1 MMDTTPLYEERKQ
14 RVLKTVALEKTDRT
28 PVVLEYSGFG
38 ARAIG
43 ARLGDYVKDMPTATE
58 MMIQAWDKVGGA
70 DAMEYSTYTPDML
83 SLSWLSKIY
92 VPGRELPYDEAWQV
106 QERELMTSGDYD
118 RIAEVGWN
126 AFMVPFLEERVGLDF
141 AQALGGFIQF
151 APQALEKWKE
161 HDAPVLVMGII
172 TTPYEVFC
180 GGRTLAQFVLD
191 LYRIPDKVQAAMDVV
206 LPEVAPM
213 VINGNK
219 QFGFPAMWIGGW
231 RSASEMLSR
240 PLWERFVWPY
250 LEKLAYEVLASDT
263 IVIFHLDSD
272 WTRDLEMFKTFPAG
286 KCVLSL
292 DSSTD
297 IFKAKEILGD
307 TMCIMGD
314 VSPVLLSHGT
324 PDEVYDY
331 SRRLIEGLGPTGF
344 ILHSGCDIP
353 IDASVENVQAMIAA
367 ATGK

>member
-1 MMDTTPLYEERKQ
+1 MGEPSLLEQRRQ
-14 RVLKTVALEKTDRT
+14 RVFKTIALEKTDRT
-28 PVVLEYSGFG
+28 PVVLEYSGFAAG
-38 ARAIG
+38 AIG
-43 ARLGDYVKDMPTATE
+43 ARLGDYVKDLPTATD
-58 MMIQAWDKVGGA
+58 MMIQAWDRVGGA
-70 DAMEYSTYTPDML
+70 DAMEYGTYIPDML
-83 SLSWLSKIY
+83 SLSWLSRIY

-118 RIAEVGWN
+118 RIMDMGWN
-126 AFMVPFLEERVGLDF
+126 SFLASFLAERVGLDIG
-141 AQALGGFIQF
+141 QALGGFIQF
-151 APQALEKWKE
+151 APRALELWAA

-172 TTPYEVFC
+172 TTPYEMFC
-180 GGRTLAQFVLD
+180 GARTLAQFVLD
-191 LYRIPDKVQAAMDVV
+191 LYRMPDKVQAAMDAV

-213 VINGNK
+213 ITAANK

-250 LEKLAYEVLASDT
+250 LEKLTYEVLDSGT
-263 IVIFHLDSD
+263 TVIFHLDSD
-272 WTRDLEMFKTFPAG
+272 WTRDLDMFKSLPRG
-286 KCVLSL
+286 KCVLSF
-292 DSSTD
+292 DGSTD
-297 IFKAKEILGD
+297 IFKAKEVLGD
-307 TMCIMGD
+307 SMCIMGD

-331 SRRLIEGLGPTGF
+331 SRKLVEGLGPTGF

-353 IDASVENVQAMIAA
+353 IDAKVENVQAMIAA

>member
-1 MMDTTPLYEERKQ
+1 MNDTSLYEERRQ
-14 RVLKTVALEKTDRT
+14 RVLDTIALQNTDRT
-28 PVVLEYSGFG
+28 PVVLEYAGFG
-38 ARAIG
+38 AGAIG
-43 ARLGDYVKDMPTATE
+43 APLGDFVSDPATATD
-58 MMIQAWDKVGGA
+58 MMIQAWEKVGGA
-70 DAMEYSTYTPDML
+70 DAMEYATYSPDLL
-83 SLSWLSKIY
+83 SQIWLSRVYI
-92 VPGRELPYDEAWQV
+92 PGRELPHHEPWQV
-106 QERELMTSGDYD
+106 QEQELMTVEDYD
-118 RIAEVGWN
+118 RIASEGWN
-126 AFMVPFLEERVGLDF
+126 PFLASFLDERVGVDLMQSIGLF
-141 AQALGGFIQF
+141 AQALPP
-151 APQALEKWKE
+151 AMEKWRAR
-161 HDAPVLVMGII
+161 DVPVLVTGII
-172 TTPYEVFC
+172 TTPYEMFC
-180 GGRTLAQFVLD
+180 GGRTLARFVLD

-206 LPEVAPM
+206 LPEIAPLM
-213 VINGNK
+213 VTVNQ
-219 QFGFPAMWIGGW
+219 QFGTPAMWIGGW

-250 LEKLAYEVLASDT
+250 LEKLAYEVLDSGT

-272 WTRDLEMFKTFPAG
+272 WTRDLDMFKSFPAG
-286 KCVLSL
+286 RCVMSF

-331 SRRLIEGLGPTGF
+331 SRRLVEGLGPTGF

-353 IDASVENVQAMIAA
+353 IDARVENVQAMIAA

>member
-1 MMDTTPLYEERKQ
+1 MSESPLLEERRQ
-14 RVLKTVALEKTDRT
+14 RVLKTIALEETDRT

-38 ARAIG
+38 AAAIG
-43 ARLGDYVKDMPTATE
+43 VRLGDYVKDMPTATE

-70 DAMEYSTYTPDML
+70 DAMEYGTYTPDML
-83 SLSWLSKIY
+83 SLAWLSKIY
-92 VPGRELPYDEAWQV
+92 VPGRELSYDEAWQV
-106 QERELMTSGDYD
+106 QEKELMTPEDYD
-118 RIAEVGWN
+118 RIVEMGWN
-126 AFMVPFLEERVGLDF
+126 AFMFPFLEEKVGLDF
-141 AQALGGFIQF
+141 GQVLGGFIEF
-151 APQALEKWKE
+151 TPQALELWAA
-161 HDAPVLVMGII
+161 HDVPVLVMGII
-172 TTPYEVFC
+172 TTPYEMFC
-180 GGRTLAQFVLD
+180 GPRTLARFALD
-191 LYRIPDKVQAAMDVV
+191 LYRMPDKVQAAMDAT
-206 LPEVAPM
+206 LPEIAPM
-213 VINGNK
+213 VMNANK

-250 LEKLAYEVLASDT
+250 LEKLTYEVLDSGT

-272 WTRDLEMFKTFPAG
+272 WTRDLDMFKSLPAG
-286 KCVLSL
+286 KCVMSF
-292 DSSTD
+292 DGSTD

-331 SRRLIEGLGPTGF
+331 SRKLVEGLGPTGF

-353 IDASVENVQAMIAA
+353 IDAKVENVQAMIAA
-367 ATGK
+367 ASGK

>member
-1 MMDTTPLYEERKQ
+1 MKETSLLEERRQ
-14 RVLKTVALEKTDRT
+14 RVLKTIALEKTDRT

-38 ARAIG
+38 AGAIG
-43 ARLGDYVKDMPTATE
+43 APMGDFVKDMPTATD
-58 MMIQAWDKVGGA
+58 MMIQAWDMVGGA
-70 DAMEYSTYTPDML
+70 DAMEYGTYTPDML
-83 SLSWLSKIY
+83 SLAWLSRIY

-106 QERELMTSGDYD
+106 QEKELMTVEDYD
-118 RIAEVGWN
+118 RIVEVGWN
-126 AFMVPFLEERVGLDF
+126 AFMAPFLEERVGLDIG
-141 AQALGGFIQF
+141 QALGGFISF
-151 APQALEKWKE
+151 TPQAVEKWAE

-172 TTPYEVFC
+172 TTPYEMFC
-180 GGRTLAQFVLD
+180 GARTLARFVLD
-191 LYRIPDKVQAAMDVV
+191 LYRLPDKVQTAMDAA

-213 VINGNK
+213 IINANK

-240 PLWERFVWPY
+240 PQWERFVWPY
-250 LEKLAYEVLASDT
+250 LEKLAYEVLDSGT

-272 WTRDLEMFKTFPAG
+272 WTRDLSMFKSFPAG
-286 KCVLSL
+286 RCVLSL
-292 DSSTD
+292 DGSTD

-331 SRRLIEGLGPTGF
+331 SRKLVGELGPTGF

-353 IDASVENVQAMIAA
+353 IDARVENVQAMIAA
-367 ATGK
+367 ATGR

>member
-1 MMDTTPLYEERKQ
+1 MNHTSLYEERKQ

-43 ARLGDYVKDMPTATE
+43 ARLGDYVKDMPTATD

-70 DAMEYSTYTPDML
+70 DAMEYATYSPDML
-83 SLSWLSKIY
+83 SLAWMSRIY
-92 VPGRELPYDEAWQV
+92 VPGRELDYDEAWQV
-106 QERELMTSGDYD
+106 QEKELMTPEDYD
-118 RIAEVGWN
+118 RIADMGWN
-126 AFMVPFLEERVGLDF
+126 AFMAPFLEERVGLDIG
-141 AQALGGFIQF
+141 QALGGFIQF
-151 APQALEKWKE
+151 APQAVELWAA
-161 HDAPVLVMGII
+161 HDAPVLVMGMI
-172 TTPYEVFC
+172 TTPYEAFC

-191 LYRIPDKVQAAMDVV
+191 LYRMPDKVQAAMDVT
-206 LPEVAPM
+206 LPDIAPM
-213 VINGNK
+213 AITGNK

-231 RSASEMLSR
+231 RSASAMLSR
-240 PLWERFVWPY
+240 PQWERFVWPY
-250 LEKLAYEVLASDT
+250 LEKLAYEVLDSGT

-272 WTRDLEMFKTFPAG
+272 WTRDLDMFKTLPAG
-286 KCVLSL
+286 KCVMSF
-292 DSSTD
+292 DGSTD

-324 PDEVYDY
+324 PDEVYEY
-331 SRRLIEGLGPTGF
+331 SRKLVEGLGPTGF

-353 IDASVENVQAMIAA
+353 IDAKVENVQAMIAA

>member
-1 MMDTTPLYEERKQ
+1 MDKTSLLEERRQ
-14 RVLKTVALEKTDRT
+14 RVLKTIALDKTDRT

-38 ARAIG
+38 AGAIG
-43 ARLGDYVKDMPTATE
+43 ARLGDYVKDMPTATD

-70 DAMEYSTYTPDML
+70 DAMEYATYAPDML
-83 SLSWLSKIY
+83 SLTWLSRIY
-92 VPGRELPYDEAWQV
+92 VPGRELPFDEAWQV
-106 QERELMTSGDYD
+106 LERELMTVDDYD
-118 RIAEVGWN
+118 RITGMGWN
-126 AFMVPFLEERVGLDF
+126 AFLASFLEERVGLDIG
-141 AQALGGFIQF
+141 QALGGFIQF
-151 APQALEKWKE
+151 VPQAVERWAE

-172 TTPYEVFC
+172 TTPYEMFC

-191 LYRIPDKVQAAMDVV
+191 LYRIPDKVQAAMDTT
-206 LPEVAPM
+206 LPEIAGPIVA
-213 VINGNK
+213 VNK
-219 QFGFPAMWIGGW
+219 QFGFPAMWVGGW

-250 LEKLAYEVLASDT
+250 LEKLAYEVLDSGT

-272 WTRDLEMFKTFPAG
+272 WTRDLDMFKSLPAG
-286 KCVLSL
+286 RCVLSL
-292 DSSTD
+292 DGSTD
-297 IFKAKEILGD
+297 IFKAKEVLGD

-324 PDEVYDY
+324 PDEVYAY
-331 SRRLIEGLGPTGF
+331 CRKLIDGLGPTGF

-353 IDASVENVQAMIAA
+353 IDARVENVQAMIAA

>member
-1 MMDTTPLYEERKQ
+1 MNETSLYEERRQ
-14 RVLKTVALEKTDRT
+14 RVLKTIALETTDRT
-28 PVVLEYSGFG
+28 PVVLEYAGFA
-38 ARAIG
+38 ARAVG

-58 MMIQAWDKVGGA
+58 LMIQAWDKVGGA
-70 DAMEYSTYTPDML
+70 DAVEYATYTPDML
-83 SLSWLSKIY
+83 SLAWMSRIY

-106 QERELMTSGDYD
+106 QEKELMTVEDYD
-118 RIAEVGWN
+118 RIIETGWN
-126 AFMVPFLEERVGLDF
+126 AFMPSFLEERVGLDLG
-141 AQALGGFIQF
+141 QLLGGFVQF
-151 APQALEKWKE
+151 APQAIELWKA
-161 HDAPVLVMGII
+161 HGVPVLIMGII
-172 TTPYEVFC
+172 TTPYEMFC
-180 GGRTLAQFVLD
+180 GGRTLPRLVLD
-191 LYRIPDKVQAAMDVV
+191 LYRIPDKVRAAMDAA
-206 LPEVAPM
+206 LPDIAPM
-213 VINGNK
+213 ITSANK

-250 LEKLAYEVLASDT
+250 LEKLAYEVLDSGT

-272 WTRDLEMFKTFPAG
+272 WTRDLHMFRNLPAG
-286 KCVLSL
+286 RCVMSF
-292 DSSTD
+292 DGSTD

-307 TMCIMGD
+307 TVCIMGD

-331 SRRLIEGLGPTGF
+331 SRRLVEELGPTGF

-353 IDASVENVQAMIAA
+353 VDARVENVQAMIAA